1 MQEDK
6 WSTRLGELL
15 RKKQEEAPLPYAP
28 GAWEAFEARRNQ
40 KRGIPPFWW
49 WSGGIAASLALILFF
64 GLQWTGGNQENQVA
78 VETRSNQE
86 VAPSQFEQSQGNP
99 ESKESEEVPKVLSE
113 QTSDKSSRTGTYP
126 LQAARQES
134 PRLMESDLGAQK
146 GLISSTELVPEKLVE
161 TTTSQQAQ
169 ALASATLAAPPIASL
184 EAASL
189 QASIKEEKSSTP
201 TTTTTSAP
209 SYAEIVPAEAAE
221 LLAQQKDP
229 LSFSLGLGPGFGNSS
244 EASQVTSGSRI
255 GLGMQVDKALA
266 GKLRVG
272 SGLGVNYLSQATEG
286 PSGMKLAGVN
296 SPIERTTQ
304 VQQVQVDVPVYIR
317 YSVTPS
323 KSISVQAGFSNLLTF
338 NQSAQQELIY
348 TRQVAAP
355 ADATANSLGTLKSAQ
370 VVETTPLAG
379 PSSRFLPFA
388 QANLGVNF
396 RVYETKKSNYLL
408 MPFYSYPLQ
417 DISGTG
423 QNPAVVGAA
432 FKITFGTLKK

>member
-6 WSTRLGELL
+6 WSARLGELL
-15 RKKQEEAPLPYAP
+15 RKKQEEAPIPYAP

-40 KRGIPPFWW
+40 KRSVPPFWW
-49 WSGGIAASLALILFF
+49 WSGGIAASLALILFLS
-64 GLQWTGGNQENQVA
+64 LQWTGNNQEQQLALENQ
-78 VETRSNQE
+78 TIQE
-86 VAPSQFEQSQGNP
+86 VAPNQSGQSQINS
-99 ESKESEEVPKVLSE
+99 ESKEREEVLKVLSK
-113 QTSDKSSRTGTYP
+113 QTAEESSRTATNP
-126 LQAARQES
+126 IQTTQQES
-134 PRLMESDLGAQK
+134 PRLVESDLGVQIN
-146 GLISSTELVPEKLVE
+146 LVSSTESLSENLKE
-161 TTTSQQAQ
+161 TGLQQ
-169 ALASATLAAPPIASL
+169 ALAIASNAKASPPPIASL
-184 EAASL
+184 ESSL
-189 QASIKEEKSSTP
+189 QDEKNSRP
-201 TTTTTSAP
+201 TTTTGP

-229 LSFSLGLGPGFGNSS
+229 LSFSLGLGPGFGSRT
-244 EASQVTSGSRI
+244 EASQVTSGSQI

-272 SGLGVNYLSQATEG
+272 SGLGVNYLSQASEG
-286 PSGMKLAGVN
+286 PSAMKLVGVN

-304 VQQVQVDVPVYIR
+304 VQQVQVDVPLYLR
-317 YSVTPS
+317 YSLTSS

-338 NQSAQQELIY
+338 NQAAQQELVY
-348 TRQVAAP
+348 TRQVAVP
-355 ADATANSLGTLKSAQ
+355 AEGTANSLGTLRSTQ
-370 VVETTPLAG
+370 VVETSPLTG
-379 PSSRFLPFA
+379 SSSRFLPFA
-388 QANLGVNF
+388 QANLGVNV

>member
-49 WSGGIAASLALILFF
+49 WSGGIAASLALMLFF
-64 GLQWTGGNQENQVA
+64 GLQWTGENQKNQVA
-78 VETRSNQE
+78 VESQTIQE
-86 VAPSQFEQSQGNP
+86 VAPSQPEQSQGNP
-99 ESKESEEVPKVLSE
+99 ESKVREEVPKVLAE
-113 QTSDKSSRTGTYP
+113 QTTEKSSRTAKNPYASTP
-126 LQAARQES
+126 QKSTQILAKN
-134 PRLMESDLGAQK
+134 DLGVQK
-146 GLISSTELVPEKLVE
+146 GLIFSTESASEKVVE
-161 TTTSQQAQ
+161 TGLQQAQ
-169 ALASATLAAPPIASL
+169 VLASTAQASPPIASM
-184 EAASL
+184 EANL
-189 QASIKEEKSSTP
+189 QASFQEGKSSVS
-201 TTTTTSAP
+201 TTVMVP
-209 SYAEIVPAEAAE
+209 NYADIVPAEAEE

-229 LSFSLGLGPGFGNSS
+229 LAFSLGLGPGFGNSTD
-244 EASQVTSGSRI
+244 ASQVTSGSRI
-255 GLGMQVDKALA
+255 GLGIQVDKALA

-286 PSGMKLAGVN
+286 PAAMKLAGVN

-304 VQQVQVDVPVYIR
+304 VQQVQVDLPVYLR
-317 YSVTPS
+317 YSLTPS

-338 NQSAQQELIY
+338 NQAAEQELVY

-355 ADATANSLGTLKSAQ
+355 ADGTANSLGTLKSAQ
-370 VVETTPLAG
+370 VIETTPLAG
-379 PSSRFLPFA
+379 PSTRFFPFA
-388 QANLGVNF
+388 LANLGVNV

>member
-15 RKKQEEAPLPYAP
+15 RKKQEEAPLPYAT

-49 WSGGIAASLALILFF
+49 WSGGIAASLALILFL
-64 GLQWTGGNQENQVA
+64 GLQWTGGNKENRVA
-78 VETRSNQE
+78 VKTQTIQE
-86 VAPSQFEQSQGNP
+86 VVPNQSEQSQGNP

-161 TTTSQQAQ
+161 ITSQQAQ
-169 ALASATLAAPPIASL
+169 ALASATQAAPPIASL

-189 QASIKEEKSSTP
+189 QASLQEGKSSTP

-286 PSGMKLAGVN
+286 PTGMKLAGVN

-379 PSSRFLPFA
+379 PSTRFFPFA
-388 QANLGVNF
+388 LANLGVNF

-432 FKITFGTLKK
+432 VKITFGTLKK

>member
-15 RKKQEEAPLPYAP
+15 RKKQDEAPLPYAP

-49 WSGGIAASLALILFF
+49 WSGGIAASLALMLFF
-64 GLQWTGGNQENQVA
+64 GLQWTGENQKNQVA
-78 VETRSNQE
+78 VESQTIQE
-86 VAPSQFEQSQGNP
+86 VAPNQSEESQSNP
-99 ESKESEEVPKVLSE
+99 ETMEIEEVPKVLAE
-113 QTSDKSSRTGTYP
+113 QTMEKTSRTAKNLY
-126 LQAARQES
+126 ES
-134 PRLMESDLGAQK
+134 TPQKYTQILAKNDLGVQK
-146 GLISSTELVPEKLVE
+146 GLIFSTESASEKVVE
-161 TTTSQQAQ
+161 TGLQQAQ
-169 ALASATLAAPPIASL
+169 VLASTAQASPPIASM
-184 EAASL
+184 EANL
-189 QASIKEEKSSTP
+189 QASFQEEKSSVS
-201 TTTTTSAP
+201 TTAMVP
-209 SYAEIVPAEAAE
+209 NYADIVPAEAEE

-229 LSFSLGLGPGFGNSS
+229 LAFSLGLGPGFGNSTD
-244 EASQVTSGSRI
+244 ASQVTSGSRI
-255 GLGMQVDKALA
+255 GLGIQVDKALA
-266 GKLRVG
+266 GKFRVG

-286 PSGMKLAGVN
+286 PAAMKLAGVN
-296 SPIERTTQ
+296 SPIERITQ
-304 VQQVQVDVPVYIR
+304 VQQVQVDLPVYLR
-317 YSVTPS
+317 YSLTPS

-338 NQSAQQELIY
+338 NQAAEQELVY

-355 ADATANSLGTLKSAQ
+355 ADGTANSLGTLKSAQ
-370 VVETTPLAG
+370 VIETTPLAG
-379 PSSRFLPFA
+379 PSTRFFPFA
-388 QANLGVNF
+388 LANLGVNV

>member
-15 RKKQEEAPLPYAP
+15 RKKQDEAPLPYAP

-40 KRGIPPFWW
+40 KRSIPLFWW
-49 WSGGIAASLALILFF
+49 WAGGIAASLTLMLFF
-64 GLQWTGGNQENQVA
+64 GLQWTGENQIRQVA
-78 VETRSNQE
+78 VENQSIQE
-86 VAPSQFEQSQGNP
+86 VAPSQSEQSQDNP
-99 ESKESEEVPKVLSE
+99 ESIDSEEVPKVLTE
-113 QTSDKSSRTGTYP
+113 QTLEKSSRTGTNP
-126 LQAARQES
+126 FQIARKES
-134 PRLMESDLGAQK
+134 PSLLESDLGAQK
-146 GLISSTELVPEKLVE
+146 GLVSSTESSSEKLVE
-161 TTTSQQAQ
+161 TASQQAQ
-169 ALASATLAAPPIASL
+169 ALASATQASPTI
-184 EAASL
+184 ASL
-189 QASIKEEKSSTP
+189 QASIKEEKGSTP

-209 SYAEIVPAEAAE
+209 SYAEIVPAEAAK
-221 LLAQQKDP
+221 LLAQQNDP

-244 EASQVTSGSRI
+244 EANQVTSGSRI

-304 VQQVQVDVPVYIR
+304 VQQVQVDLPVYLR
-317 YSVTPS
+317 YSLTPS

-338 NQSAQQELIY
+338 NQSAEQELVF

-355 ADATANSLGTLKSAQ
+355 ADGTANSLGTLKSAQ